1 MTFLSLFAVQVRC
14 TPSFFSVFSSTE
26 DSKHGTVHF
35 AVPQLAQLFQRQG
48 GIGVRHRAH
57 GQGNEHLVRMRPRVV
72 APRWR
77 VFSAWMGRITCGE
90 ISNVSSG
97 IPPRCFKALSS
108 IALAQPSSSVVL
120 PVIKSP
126 FSSSMAAQ
134 GVPVFAAVRVAGA
147 AQARSSVFS
156 PA

>member
-1 MTFLSLFAVQVRC
+1 MTFLSLFAVQVWC

-26 DSKHGTVHF
+26 DSSTEQCTSQSRSLPSCSSAKAALGSVTAHMD
-35 AVPQLAQLFQRQG
+35 
-48 GIGVRHRAH
+48 RAISTSSVCSR
-57 GQGNEHLVRMRPRVV
+57 GLRL
-72 APRWR
+72 PRWR

-134 GVPVFAAVRVAGA
+134 GVPVFAAVRVAAA